1 MKKKPYT
8 FTEKDRDMMRLAI
21 EEAKKAPETG
31 DAPVGAVAVHEGR
44 VIATGTNRREA
55 DGDPTAHAEVVA
67 LRGAAKALGRW
78 RLDGVTLYVTKEPC
92 VMCAGSI
99 VMARVS
105 RVVFGVADPK
115 YGAAWSLYNLLD
127 DERLNHRVEV
137 ASGLMAGEC
146 AELLKGFFK
155 GLREG

>member
-1 MKKKPYT
+1 MKRKPYN
-8 FTEKDRDMMRLAI
+8 FTDTDREMMKLAI
-21 EEAKKAPETG
+21 EEAKKAPATK

-44 VIATGTNRREA
+44 VIAAGVNRREA

-67 LRGAAKALGRW
+67 MREAARILKHW

-92 VMCAGSI
+92 VMCAGTI

-105 RVVFGVADPK
+105 RVVFGITDPK

-127 DERLNHRVEV
+127 DDRLNHRVEV
-137 ASGLMAGEC
+137 ASGLMADEC
-146 AELLKGFFK
+146 GELLKGFF
-155 GLREG
+155 GSLRRS